1 MTKHGFLMVW
11 VVLAWGGQVAVAADA
26 STLPC
31 QGVAASVQTHQ
42 PETTAIACAGARDA
56 AGFIG
61 RLKLDAPRHV
71 LIELVKQLPPDLRR
85 DAVGCY
91 ATQSQRLMV
100 LEMPDF
106 MARKRWLGVPT
117 SAKLYR
123 SVVAHEVAHAL
134 VGCHLGARSLAS
146 AGHEYLAYVAM
157 FATMD
162 GPTREAVLAAVPG
175 EGFTHDT
182 EINDMRYTLD
192 PLVFGVEAYRHWLR
206 QPDGEQFLRRVIDG
220 QVVPD
225 LLLTRRPEPIRP

>member
-1 MTKHGFLMVW
+1 MKQHGRFM
-11 VVLAWGGQVAVAADA
+11 AWALLGWAWPLAVAADV
-26 STLPC
+26 STVPC
-31 QGVAASVQTHQ
+31 EGVLASVQTRQ
-42 PETTAIACAGARDA
+42 PEAAEIACAGARDA
-56 AGFIG
+56 VGFMG
-61 RLKLDAPRHV
+61 RLRLEAPHHV